1 MERKGK
7 WTTEPAACMPAMST
21 SSAPEHGPS
30 DAHQLPLPASE
41 ANDYLRA
48 ELYIN
53 RHLSLMQFNL
63 RVLEQALDE
72 RYPLLERL
80 QFLLIFSSN
89 LDEFYEIR
97 VAWLKRQ
104 IRFSREVV
112 ATDGMQPQDVLR
124 ELNALCHSAIARQ
137 YRILNETLLPALER
151 ERIRF
156 LARDTWAPE
165 VGAWARDYF
174 CEQVLPVVSPIGL
187 DPAHP
192 FPRLVNKS
200 LNFIVSLEGRDAFGR
215 ETGLAIVPA
224 PRSLPRIIR
233 VPQELGP
240 SGDHFV
246 FLSSVIH
253 AHVDLLFPGM
263 RATGCHQFRLTR
275 DADLDLN
282 AAEVEDLARALRGE
296 LHTRRF
302 GSAVRLEVAAECPDD
317 LVEFLLDQF
326 NLEAED
332 LFHVP
337 GPVNLGRMMQLR
349 GMVERPDLVFP
360 PFTPSLP
367 EALREAPNY
376 FQVLAEQDILLYHPY
391 QSFTPVVDLLRQAG
405 RDAQVLAIKMTLY
418 RSGSRSELVD
428 LLADAAR
435 AGKEVTVVIELR
447 ARFDEAENLQ
457 LASQLQEAGAVVTY
471 GVVGHKTHAKA
482 MLVVRREGRLLKRYV
497 HLGTG
502 NYHAG
507 NARLYT
513 DYGLLSA
520 NPEIGNDVHKFFQ
533 QLTGMGLAEHLEHL
547 FCAPFTLQARLL
559 ALIDQEIAAAQRGK
573 PARIIFKANGL
584 TDATV
589 IQALYSA
596 SSAGVQVDL
605 IIRGMCCL
613 RPGVPGVSDRIRVV
627 SIIGRFLEHSRV
639 YYFLNA
645 NPAIYCASADL
656 MERNLRN
663 RLEIAFP
670 LLDPRAAQRA
680 IGELETLLADNL
692 QSWELHSDGSY
703 RRNQPQPE
711 EQARCAQLQL
721 LQQLADR

>member
-1 MERKGK
+1 MN
-7 WTTEPAACMPAMST
+7 
-21 SSAPEHGPS
+21 SSAPHPS
-30 DAHQLPLPASE
+30 EVDVGISAPCGEPGEFHRP
-41 ANDYLRA
+41 

-63 RVLEQALDE
+63 RVLEQALNE
-72 RYPLLERL
+72 NYPLLERL

-104 IRFSREVV
+104 ISFSREVL
-112 ATDGMQPQDVLR
+112 AADGMQPQDVLR
-124 ELNALCHSAIARQ
+124 ELCRLCHSAIDRQ
-137 YRILNETLLPALER
+137 YRILNEILLPALDR

-156 LARDTWAPE
+156 LARGTWTPE
-165 VGAWARDYF
+165 IDHWAQDYLR
-174 CEQVLPVVSPIGL
+174 EQVLPVISPIGL

-215 ETGLAIVPA
+215 ESGLAIVPA

-233 VPQELGP
+233 VPDELCP
-240 SGDHFV
+240 PGDHFV

-263 RATGCHQFRLTR
+263 RATGCYQFRLTR

-302 GSAVRLEVAAECPDD
+302 GSAVRLEIAADCPDA
-317 LVEFLLDQF
+317 LVDFLLDQF
-326 NLEAED
+326 NLEAGD
-332 LFHVP
+332 LYRVH

-349 GMVERPDLVFP
+349 GMLNRPDLVFP

-367 EALREAPNY
+367 EALRETPNC
-376 FQVLAEQDILLYHPY
+376 FQALAERDFLLHHPY

-405 RDAQVLAIKMTLY
+405 RDPQVLAIKMTLY
-418 RSGSRSELVD
+418 RTGLRSELVD

-482 MLVVRREGRLLKRYV
+482 LLVVRREGRQLKRYV

-513 DYGLLSA
+513 DYSLLSA
-520 NPEIGNDVHKFFQ
+520 HPELGADVHRFFQ
-533 QLTGMGLAEHLEHL
+533 QLTGMGQVEHTDRL
-547 FCAPFTLQARLL
+547 FCAPFTLRARLL
-559 ALIDQEIAAAQRGK
+559 ELIDGEIAAVVRGE

-584 TDATV
+584 TDAS
-589 IQALYSA
+589 IIEALYRA
-596 SSAGVQVDL
+596 SNAGVQVDL

-613 RPGVPGVSDRIRVV
+613 RPGIPGVSERIRVV

-639 YYFLNA
+639 YYFRHSQ
-645 NPAIYCASADL
+645 PAVYCSSADL
-656 MERNLRN
+656 MERNLHN

-670 LLDPRAAQRA
+670 LLDQRLA
-680 IGELETLLADNL
+680 ERVLGELETLLADNC
-692 QSWELHSDGSY
+692 QSWSLQQDGSY
-703 RRNQPQPE
+703 VLRRPAPGE
-711 EQARCAQLQL
+711 EERRAQSRL
-721 LQQLADR
+721 LEQLADR

>member
-1 MERKGK
+1 MKRSSPSAC
-7 WTTEPAACMPAMST
+7 EPTAGVSGAT
-21 SSAPEHGPS
+21 GGGVETH
-30 DAHQLPLPASE
+30 
-41 ANDYLRA
+41 RA

-63 RVLEQALDE
+63 RVLEQALNE
-72 RYPLLERL
+72 SYPLLERL

-104 IRFSREVV
+104 ISFAREVL
-112 ATDGMQPQDVLR
+112 ADGLQPQEVLR
-124 ELNALCHSAIARQ
+124 ELCKLCHAAIERQ

-156 LARDTWAPE
+156 LARDTWTTE
-165 VGAWARDYF
+165 IDGWAQDYLR
-174 CEQVLPVVSPIGL
+174 EQVLPVISPIGL

-215 ETGLAIVPA
+215 ESGLAIVPA

-233 VPQELGP
+233 VPDELCP
-240 SGDHFV
+240 PGDHFV

-263 RATGCHQFRLTR
+263 RATGCYQFRLTR

-302 GSAVRLEVAAECPDD
+302 GSAVRLEVAAACPDE
-317 LVEFLLDQF
+317 LVDFLLDQF
-326 NLEAED
+326 NLEETD
-332 LFHVP
+332 LYRVQ

-349 GMVERPDLVFP
+349 GMLNRPDLVFP

-376 FQVLAEQDILLYHPY
+376 FQILSERDILLHHPY
-391 QSFTPVVDLLRQAG
+391 ESFTPVVDLLRQAG
-405 RDAQVLAIKMTLY
+405 RDPQVLAIKMTLY
-418 RSGSRSELVD
+418 RTGVRSELVD

-482 MLVVRREGRLLKRYV
+482 LLVVRREGRELKRYL

-513 DYGLLSA
+513 DYSLLSA
-520 NPEIGNDVHKFFQ
+520 NPELGSDVHRFFQ
-533 QLTGMGLAEHLEHL
+533 QLTGMGRAEQIGRL
-547 FCAPFTLQARLL
+547 FCAPFTLQAGLL
-559 ALIDQEIAAAQRGK
+559 GLIEGEIAAAGRGE
-573 PARIIFKANGL
+573 PARLVFKANGL
-584 TDATV
+584 TDAS
-589 IQALYSA
+589 IIEALYRA

-613 RPGVPGVSDRIRVV
+613 RPGIPGVSERIRVISV
-627 SIIGRFLEHSRV
+627 IGRFLEHTRV
-639 YYFLNA
+639 YYFRHA
-645 NPAIYCASADL
+645 TPAVYCSSADL

-670 LLDPRAAQRA
+670 LLDPELAQRVVS
-680 IGELETLLADNL
+680 ELEVLLADNA
-692 QSWELHSDGSY
+692 QSWELQSDGSY
-703 RRNQPQPE
+703 ILSQPVEEAEERR
-711 EQARCAQLQL
+711 AQTQL
-721 LQQLADR
+721 LAQLADR